1 MSLYNYSYT
10 HPDLQKSI
18 LKGKILESA
27 KSSVIN
33 DNIKLFS
40 QNNNNNESYVLYR
53 TIDLNKDGIKSFKNL
68 LGNQQKIEIELNLIL
83 KKSELNSSSELMKIN
98 ITKNTNKESKIQ
110 IQITNPNEP
119 LFLYSLELSELEYQ
133 QLKSEQKLLVEFQK
147 FPEFIQKMLD
157 LCQNDQNG
165 KYSCILSL
173 DEDGEN
179 NLNSAGNGILT
190 IEEKTEYRTIELL
203 KLKLKAANDVIL
215 KKYLSDISKNYKE
228 KYESINQQ
236 YNDLK
241 LQFESLQK
249 ENNILK
255 DNNQKLENE
264 HKVLMDNLL
273 NEKNKEIN
281 DIKEKNIK
289 DNKQKLE
296 DLEKEKNA
304 IINDLENQISQL
316 RGNLDDIND
325 NKTQLEKNKLQLE
338 FDQKDLEGRFQKSY
352 NELNIYKKEIENLRN
367 EYSELNQ
374 KYINEEK
381 LLTEYK
387 YKNESIL
394 RQLEEKKKS
403 LENMNQL
410 VDKMNKER
418 DSNEDTIKSL
428 KASNNKLESKLQ
440 LSIKEIKKANDI
452 IQKLQNEIKS
462 QKSAMISTKNEM
474 RSKEDVINQ
483 NQTLLDEQ
491 NKTIIDLKKENEQK
505 DQEISEMKNK
515 INIYT
520 NKLDENEK
528 LIEENKNLILYLNRN
543 ANNIF
548 SSRINYSAINLNH
561 DNLNINSTLKTHDS
575 FGIDENTINNIN
587 LYNENSNN
595 KYNSKNMF
603 NSTIPKNFEN
613 DKFKSNVDFTYSED
627 VNENKDQSNTQSYIS
642 YRQSGNNFID
652 TTGMILP
659 ETNFTGFKTMSY
671 TERKYINNNNNNNN
685 NSGLDIGNN
694 GPSLLMH
701 KYGNYSKT
709 FDKNNNNTQRFKTSG
724 SNSSGFNNI
733 EDNYPRE

>member
-1 MSLYNYSYT
+1 MSSYNFCYT

-18 LKGKILESA
+18 LKDKILENA
-27 KSSVIN
+27 KSSVAN
-33 DNIKLFS
+33 DNKKLFPE
-40 QNNNNNESYVLYR
+40 NNYDSYVLYR
-53 TIDLNKDGIKSFKNL
+53 TIELNKEGLKSFKNL
-68 LGNQQKIEIELNLIL
+68 LKNEQKIEIEVNLIL

-98 ITKNTNKESKIQ
+98 ITKFVDKEYKIQ

-147 FPEFIQKMLD
+147 FPEFIQKMID
-157 LCQNDQNG
+157 LCKNDQSG
-165 KYSCILSL
+165 KYSCTLAL
-173 DEDGEN
+173 DGDGEN

-190 IEEKTEYRTIELL
+190 IEEKTEYRKIELL
-203 KLKLKAANDVIL
+203 KLKLKAANDFIL

-228 KYESINQQ
+228 KYESIYHQ

-241 LQFESLQK
+241 LQFESLQN

-264 HKVLMDNLL
+264 QKIMMDNLL
-273 NEKNKEIN
+273 NEKKEEIN
-281 DIKEKNIK
+281 NIKEKNIK
-289 DNKQKLE
+289 ENKQKLE

-316 RGNLDDIND
+316 RGNLDDINN
-325 NKTQLEKNKLQLE
+325 NKTQLEKHKLQLE

-352 NELNIYKKEIENLRN
+352 NELNIYKNEIENLRN

-374 KYINEEK
+374 KYINDEK

-387 YKNESIL
+387 FKNESIL

-410 VDKMNKER
+410 VDKMNKEI

-440 LSIKEIKKANDI
+440 LSIKEISKANDI
-452 IQKLQNEIKS
+452 IQKLQNEIKN
-462 QKSAMISTKNEM
+462 QKSAITTTKNEM
-474 RSKEDVINQ
+474 NSKEDVINQ
-483 NQTLLDEQ
+483 NQALLDEQ
-491 NKTIIDLKKENEQK
+491 NKTIEDLKKENEKK
-505 DQEISEMKNK
+505 DQEISEMKSK

-528 LIEENKNLILYLNRN
+528 LIEENKSLILYLNRN
-543 ANNIF
+543 ANNIY
-548 SSRINYSAINLNH
+548 SPRINYSAVNLNN
-561 DNLNINSTLKTHDS
+561 DNLIFNSTLRAHDS
-575 FGIDENTINNIN
+575 FGIDENKSNNID
-587 LYNENSNN
+587 LINSNSIN
-595 KYNSKNMF
+595 KYNSKNML
-603 NSTIPKNFEN
+603 NSTIPMNSEN
-613 DKFKSNVDFTYSED
+613 DKFKSNIDFTYSED
-627 VNENKDQSNTQSYIS
+627 VKENEGRPNTQSYLS
-642 YRQSGNNFID
+642 YRKNGNSFID

-659 ETNFTGFKTMSY
+659 ETNFTGFKTMNY
-671 TERKYINNNNNNNN
+671 TERKYINNNKNINTNN
-685 NSGLDIGNN
+685 GLDIGNN

-709 FDKNNNNTQRFKTSG
+709 FNKNNNN
-724 SNSSGFNNI
+724 NSKI
-733 EDNYPRE
+733 